1 MAAWEPPVSE
11 RREEAHTQPDI
22 MKPHPGLRIGGTGVT
37 VTGINPTNR
46 SMRSSVILR
55 NWALKVSF
63 SSHDQ
68 IVLFMEQGGRSSQH
82 CGQEAQ
88 THQVQGHEL
97 KGSGSKPGAASLAAF
112 CSTLV
117 SPTPAEFPAICPS
130 AVLTPPHTS
139 SPLFPQPGS
148 GPALHTD
155 GPFPK
160 PVRRIRAGG
169 CACTWLSGPQG
180 GRSGSPPDHQEGC
193 SAPWP

>member
-1 MAAWEPPVSE
+1 M
-11 RREEAHTQPDI
+11 
-22 MKPHPGLRIGGTGVT
+22 T

-55 NWALKVSF
+55 NWALKVGF
-63 SSHDQ
+63 SSRDQ
-68 IVLFMEQGGRSSQH
+68 IVLFTGWEVGGWGGPTSPVVKKPKHTNFR
-82 CGQEAQ
+82 A
-88 THQVQGHEL
+88 EL

-117 SPTPAEFPAICPS
+117 SPTPAESPAICPS

-180 GRSGSPPDHQEGC
+180 GRSGSLPHHQEGC
-193 SAPWP
+193 SAPRP